1 MRYPM
6 LGEMQ
11 TSRDWLEVFLGY
23 NHNTRIGS
31 GEFYNMTNLTGD
43 EYPVLAPR
51 KQRGYVIP
59 DKNGTKLQFAGLIGK
74 DALCHIEDGKFYVNN
89 AIVDNITLTIDKDE
103 NNKIIPKTLISMG
116 LYVII
121 LPDKKWVNTKPSGN
135 VFETGTIEEHFV
147 QTKDIA
153 YEISRLDGNA
163 YANDEVVKS
172 ITEPEVT
179 EAMLAGTAKIPIWV
193 DISSTPHTIKQY
205 STSNKTW
212 TSVATTYVKINHD
225 GIGTKF
231 EVGDAVT
238 ISGAKIMKIGVDNQP
253 TTEERDDIKS
263 LNGSFIIM
271 SKGDNF
277 IVITGFIDEFLTQSL
292 DTTNPFRVDRTMPDM
307 DFVVEANN
315 RLWGCKYGVIDNADG
330 TKSVVNEIY
339 ASKLG
344 DFKNW
349 RCYQGIASDS
359 YAVTVGTDGRF
370 TGAVTYLGYPIFFK
384 EDYAHKIYGSY
395 PANYQVQTTALRG
408 VQEGCHKS
416 LVIVN
421 EVLYYKARSAFVAY
435 TGSLPTDVSGALGD
449 VSYKNAVA
457 GHLGNKYYVSME
469 DGEGEHHMFTYDTK
483 KGLWHREDSTEASD
497 FCNCRGNLY
506 FINRSPSQIQT
517 VIGAG
522 DKAFT
527 NPIEWEAETGYLGTD
542 TPDKKYI
549 SRLDV
554 RMQLAV
560 GSTVT
565 FYAEYD
571 SSGEWEFLF
580 SMVGKSLQ
588 SFSVPVRPKR
598 CDHLR
603 LKMVGEG
610 DAKIFSICK
619 TIEWGSSR

>member
-31 GEFYNMTNLTGD
+31 GEFYNMMNLTGD

-51 KQRGYVIP
+51 KQRGIYCSG
-59 DKNGTKLQFAGLIGK
+59 DGSKDFMGLIEK
-74 DALCHIEDGKFYVNN
+74 
-89 AIVDNITLTIDKDE
+89 DNICYVYDGAFWIGGVAVDGLTLT
-103 NNKIIPKTLISMG
+103 NTPKQLISMG
-116 LYVII
+116 AYVII
-121 LPDKKWVNTKPSGN
+121 LPDKKYVNTNNLSDYGD
-135 VFETGTIEEHFV
+135 IERHFN
-147 QTKDIA
+147 QGSYDIS
-153 YEISRLDGNA
+153 YEISRLDGNT
-163 YANDEVVKS
+163 YSDDEITKS
-172 ITEPEVT
+172 VSEPEIT
-179 EAMLAGTAKIPIWV
+179 DPMLAGTVKIPVWL
-193 DISSTPHTIKQY
+193 DISSTPHTLKQY
-205 STSNKTW
+205 STSTKSWSTI
-212 TSVATTYVKINHD
+212 ATTYVKIGGN
-225 GIGTKF
+225 GIGNGF
-231 EVGDAVT
+231 EVGDAIT
-238 ISGAKIMKIGVDNQP
+238 ISGANVTKSS
-253 TTEERDDIKS
+253 TEGTILEREDIKS

-271 SKGDNF
+271 SKGTNF
-277 IVITGFIDEFLTQSL
+277 IVITGFIDEVGTQPGDS
-292 DTTNPFRVDRTMPDM
+292 TTKLKVSRTMPEM

-315 RLWGCKYGVIDNADG
+315 RLWGCKYGVVTKTDG
-330 TKSVVNEIY
+330 TQAVVNEIY

-349 RCYQGIASDS
+349 YCYQGIASDS
-359 YAVTVGTDGRF
+359 YAVTVGTDGVF
-370 TGAVTYLGYPIFFK
+370 TGAITYLGYPIFFK
-384 EDYAHKIYGSY
+384 ENYAHKIYGNY

-408 VQEGCHKS
+408 VQKGCAKS

-421 EVLYYKARSAFVAY
+421 EVLYYKARSGIVAY
-435 TGSLPTDVSGALGD
+435 TGSLPTEVSGALGD
-449 VSYKNAVA
+449 ITYANAVA

-469 DGEGEHHMFTYDTK
+469 DNQGFHHMFVYDTK
-483 KGLWHREDSTEASD
+483 KGLWHKEDDVKALD
-497 FCNCRGNLY
+497 FCNCRGDLY
-506 FINRSPSQIQT
+506 FINYNDKQIHT
-517 VIGAG
+517 VNGTGTI
-522 DKAFT
+522 DS
-527 NPIEWEAETGYLGTD
+527 NMIEWEAETGYLGTD

-571 SSGEWEFLF
+571 SSGEWEYLF
-580 SMVGKSLQ
+580 SMVGKNLQ

-603 LKMVGEG
+603 LKVVGEG
-610 DAKIFSICK
+610 EAKIFSICK